1 MMLTRRNGTTIRN
14 IPRVDPGAR
23 QPSRVAVT
31 VTRLEDSSRVA
42 LSIGSDATNLVRSY
56 DIPLSQF
63 LQLVAAV
70 VTADD
75 LACAG
80 IAPELASRAAVPAAT
95 AVRELGPQPSAT
107 AGPAGD
113 DREVA
118 YRAGKGW
125 GLCPSDHSRPARP
138 ASCQGSVREVA
149 RREAAAA
156 TSPTLRPLH

>member
-1 MMLTRRNGTTIRN
+1 MMLTRRNAVTIRN

-31 VTRLEDSSRVA
+31 VTRVADSSRVA

-75 LACAG
+75 LAYAG
-80 IAPELASRAAVPAAT
+80 IASAGRLQSP
-95 AVRELGPQPSAT
+95 PSAG
-107 AGPAGD
+107 AD
-113 DREVA
+113 
-118 YRAGKGW
+118 
-125 GLCPSDHSRPARP
+125 S
-138 ASCQGSVREVA
+138 
-149 RREAAAA
+149 
-156 TSPTLRPLH
+156 

>member
-42 LSIGSDATNLVRSY
+42 LSIGSDATTLVRSY

-95 AVRELGPQPSAT
+95 AATELVALD
-107 AGPAGD
+107 PAGKMP
-113 DREVA
+113 RSSWRA
-118 YRAGKGW
+118 SRWRARTGRAGCRARTGVGNAWLSDCARW
-125 GLCPSDHSRPARP
+125 GRWPRTRCRADGRDL
-138 ASCQGSVREVA
+138 
-149 RREAAAA
+149 
-156 TSPTLRPLH
+156 